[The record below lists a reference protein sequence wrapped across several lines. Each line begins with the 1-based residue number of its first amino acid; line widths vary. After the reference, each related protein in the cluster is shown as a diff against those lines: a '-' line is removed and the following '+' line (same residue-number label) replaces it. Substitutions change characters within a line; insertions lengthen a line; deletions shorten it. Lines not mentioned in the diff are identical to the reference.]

1 MFEIAFLESV
11 EDIDLSEA
19 ISMMVDLLKNID

>member
-1 MFEIAFLESV
+1 LESV

-19 ISMMVDLLKNID
+19 ISMMVDLLKNIDWALKL